1 MTCLCVIKLLRLCLS
16 GLAAWLA
23 PAFSEKDTEGEVT
36 VFIFD
41 WDTGETRTTFGQ
53 LWVGWGCH
61 PSVCSGWQLW
71 WLAEGCKMT
80 QSVCS
85 EYKRS
90 DHLVK
95 SFGLSNKKMKSFG
108 RNKNKTKKQ
117 KWRLGPHGG
126 WCLLGRTGHKFLIL
140 KSNHILNPFN

>member
-1 MTCLCVIKLLRLCLS
+1 
-16 GLAAWLA
+16 
-23 PAFSEKDTEGEVT
+23 
-36 VFIFD
+36 
-41 WDTGETRTTFGQ
+41 
-53 LWVGWGCH
+53 
-61 PSVCSGWQLW
+61 
-71 WLAEGCKMT
+71 MT

-126 WCLLGRTGHKFLIL
+126 
-140 KSNHILNPFN
+140 